1 MGVTRFQSPATGLQR
16 RHIVAI
22 VLGVAMLAVVVA
34 AVLTSSPGGLQ
45 AQTTSQSSSSGSFS
59 WTNAGL
65 AALVVVP
72 AGLLAMFLLG
82 RPRPSSTRGP
92 TIQLA
97 EEGSHAP
104 SGPLGA
110 AGSQAQAVAATPT
123 DRDAAQDVGRV
134 PPAVLV
140 ATTRSAQAASGRGV
154 AAASENPR
162 SRIGW
167 LVSEIDEI
175 YRESAQRD
183 PRLRLWERA
192 PEPLASP
199 GESSKPGG
207 LPTAP
212 GLPPSDE
219 RTNGSIRSPES
230 SKQEALWIAHATADF
245 HIGSRSPTKV
255 AKPQAGPDAVIQ
267 WRKPPSI

>member
-1 MGVTRFQSPATGLQR
+1 MGVTASRSTAANLQR
-16 RHIVAI
+16 KYVVPI
-22 VLGVAMLAVVVA
+22 VLGVAMLTVVIA
-34 AVLTSSPGGLQ
+34 AVLTTNSGSVQ
-45 AQTTSQSSSSGSFS
+45 AQTSSQSSSSPSFS

-82 RPRPSSTRGP
+82 RPRPSATPGP

-97 EEGSHAP
+97 PEGSNPP

-110 AGSQAQAVAATPT
+110 AVSQASALAATST
-123 DRDAAQDVGRV
+123 YRDAAQDVGRV
-134 PPAVLV
+134 TPAVPI
-140 ATTRSAQAASGRGV
+140 ATTRTAE
-154 AAASENPR
+154 AAAPRGGAVAGGNPR

-167 LVSEIDEI
+167 LVSEIDGI

-183 PRLRLWERA
+183 PRLKLWERA

-199 GESSKPGG
+199 GESSQLGG
-207 LPTAP
+207 LPTTP
-212 GLPPSDE
+212 ILPPPDE
-219 RTNGSIRSPES
+219 RTNGSVRSPES
-230 SKQEALWIAHATADF
+230 SKQDALWIAHATADF
-245 HIGSRSPTKV
+245 HIGSPSATKV
-255 AKPQAGPDAVIQ
+255 GKPQDGPTAVIQ